1 MQHISKCAVRI
12 GPGPRVRGETMLG
25 ETQTGWAALR
35 RHSWRKQRR
44 ITRGQEGGGKCFEQ
58 DGEAA
63 DGEKQ
68 LGRHSYDLKTRR
80 TNLC

>member
-1 MQHISKCAVRI
+1 
-12 GPGPRVRGETMLG
+12 MLG

-44 ITRGQEGGGKCFEQ
+44 ITRGQEEGGGGKCFEQ
-58 DGEAA
+58 AGEAA

-68 LGRHSYDLKTRR
+68 LGRCSNDLKIRR

>member
-1 MQHISKCAVRI
+1 MCRENRPWSKSERGDNAGRNTDRLGSI
-12 GPGPRVRGETMLG
+12 TQAQLEEAEKNNQRPG
-25 ETQTGWAALR
+25 A
-35 RHSWRKQRR
+35 
-44 ITRGQEGGGKCFEQ
+44 GGKCFEQ